1 MKFKEKVKKF
11 WQEHK
16 IDIIVGGILTGTI
29 IVGLIFAAKKDDD
42 YDYDYD
48 SFEDSWI
55 PDKSN
60 NACESNSVSVDESDN
75 ACESNS
81 VSVDDFCTRNWN
93 EELYREN
100 WDKVNEFAK
109 TLKLHKGESYIL
121 DDSQQF
127 YDEPWYD
134 EEKDGHAI
142 VSHML
147 NGDGCYPPENKEEE
161 DA

>member
-1 MKFKEKVKKF
+1 MTFKEKAKKF

-16 IDIIVGGILTGTI
+16 TGIIIGGITTGAVI
-29 IVGLIFAAKKDDD
+29 IGCILSANKNDDSDFD
-42 YDYDYD
+42 YDFYEDTKLPDPPKSTCECD
-48 SFEDSWI
+48 SVFT
-55 PDKSN
+55 
-60 NACESNSVSVDESDN
+60 
-75 ACESNS
+75 
-81 VSVDDFCTRNWN
+81 DDFCTRNWN
-93 EELYREN
+93 DELYREN
-100 WDKVNEFAK
+100 WDKINEFAK
-109 TLKLHKGESYIL
+109 TLKLQKGESYIL

-134 EEKDGHAI
+134 DEKDGHVI

>member
-16 IDIIVGGILTGTI
+16 VGIIIGGVVTGTI
-29 IVGLIFAAKKDDD
+29 IIGCIVSAKKDDD
-42 YDYDYD
+42 DDFEYDF
-48 SFEDSWI
+48 FEDSRL
-55 PDKSN
+55 P
-60 NACESNSVSVDESDN
+60 DES
-75 ACESNS
+75 ESTCKVDS
-81 VSVDDFCTRNWN
+81 VFTDDFCTRNWN

-109 TLKLHKGESYIL
+109 TLNLQKGESYIL

-134 EEKDGHAI
+134 EEKDGHVI

-147 NGDGCYPPENKEEE
+147 NGDGCYPPENKEE
-161 DA
+161 AA

>member
-16 IDIIVGGILTGTI
+16 VGITVGGIVTGTI
-29 IVGLIFAAKKDDD
+29 IIGCIVSAKKDDD
-42 YDYDYD
+42 DDFDYDF
-48 SFEDSWI
+48 FEDSRL
-55 PDKSN
+55 PDELEST
-60 NACESNSVSVDESDN
+60 CEVDSVFT
-75 ACESNS
+75 
-81 VSVDDFCTRNWN
+81 DDFCTRNWN

-134 EEKDGHAI
+134 DEKDGHVI

-161 DA
+161 GV